1 MPPIDLLFE
10 DQAPVLCE
18 HVVPNPN
25 PKSLSPQMAVQFGR
39 RAILDAQYPEPKWR
53 KWVTMGS
60 LGWIILCWFWSPSL
74 PLSVM
79 DWPLWNSELK

>member
-25 PKSLSPQMAVQFGR
+25 PESLSPQMAVQFGR

-53 KWVTMGS
+53 K
-60 LGWIILCWFWSPSL
+60 
-74 PLSVM
+74 
-79 DWPLWNSELK
+79 